1 MAAKTV
7 AEKLQIKP
15 NTTVWVSHPE
25 HLALIEPLPDG
36 ARVVDTLAGAAL
48 GLMFVESAA
57 ATRELCD
64 AHRDELAKP
73 SILWIA
79 YPKGN
84 KVDVNRDS
92 LWKIVADYG
101 MRPNSQVAIDDT
113 WSALRFRA
121 NREGE
126 GTFAGGGTS

>member
-1 MAAKTV
+1 MAKTL

-15 NTTVWVSHPE
+15 NTTVWLSHPE
-25 HLALIEPLPDG
+25 HLALIGPLPDG
-36 ARVVDTLAGAAL
+36 ARVVDELADATL
-48 GLMFVESAA
+48 GLMFVDSAA

-64 AHRDELAKP
+64 AHHGDLAKP
-73 SILWIA
+73 GILWFA

-84 KVDVNRDS
+84 KADINRDS

-101 MRPNSQVAIDDT
+101 MRPNSQVALNDT

-121 NREGE
+121 NTAGE
-126 GTFAGGGTS
+126 EVFTGGKSS